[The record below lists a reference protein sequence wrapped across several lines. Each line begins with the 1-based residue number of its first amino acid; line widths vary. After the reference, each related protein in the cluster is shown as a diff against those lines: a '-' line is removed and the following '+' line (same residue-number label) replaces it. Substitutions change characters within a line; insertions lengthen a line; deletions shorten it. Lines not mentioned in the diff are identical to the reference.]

1 MDKVRR
7 SLKGITSVLFKEQSR
22 ILGAAA
28 TLMVL
33 TLLTKFSGML
43 FTALLAQKFGAS
55 RPTDIFNA
63 ANAIPEMIT
72 TVVLVGA
79 VSGSVIPVLIKVRI
93 NEDKDMFMD
102 FFSSLLNVGLI
113 FFLIISIFVIVFSHD
128 IVNLAMETGVI
139 NPVTPFSP
147 EELRQIGDIMRYLM
161 IPQAILG
168 VSAFVSSALNAYE
181 RFIIPSL
188 APLFYNLGRI
198 LGVFII
204 VDLLGGSIFGVVWG
218 TLFGALLHLAIQI
231 PLLRHLEINY
241 KFILNLRI
249 SYIKDVLNLSLP
261 RVISLSGE
269 QISLTISKIIAIS
282 LKIGSLSAFNYAW
295 SLIAIPLSLF
305 GVSFAIASFPS
316 FSKFYE
322 KGDYRSF
329 SRLFRR
335 VGNQIMFL
343 TIPTAAIIF
352 VLRLPLTRLF
362 FGILGGEFNW
372 EDTRQVAW
380 VIFFFSFGLPFETL
394 RSFLYRV
401 FYSLHDSTKP
411 LIASLLVM
419 FVGIISSI
427 GFTNYFSHYDSFRV
441 SLLLDDVNIVTY
453 SDKEEFPFFEEVRWN
468 HGFIDKFK
476 TRGDGNDAVGGLGLA
491 TTVVFTL
498 EFVLLMILLWRK
510 NIIDNLDKFLGD
522 LAKKFIAG
530 FGVIGLSYFL
540 FKYWESFLSTAKT
553 LNLLFLTGST
563 IFASLMFY
571 LWISYILRIPE
582 VDLLLDYLQIYWY
595 KVEKRF
601 PFLSRIRKLL

>member
-1 MDKVRR
+1 MDTVRR
-7 SLKGITSVLFKEQSR
+7 SIKGITSMLFKEQNK

-79 VSGSVIPVLIKVRI
+79 VSGSVIPVLIKVRL
-93 NEDKDMFMD
+93 NEEKDMFLD
-102 FFSSLLNVGLI
+102 FFSSLLNIGLL
-113 FFLIISIFVIVFSHD
+113 FFLIISLAVIIFSHS
-128 IVNLAMETGVI
+128 IVNLALDTGII

-161 IPQAILG
+161 IPQAVLG

-198 LGVFII
+198 AGVFVI
-204 VDLLGGSIFGVVWG
+204 VDFLGGSIYGVVWG
-218 TLFGALLHLAIQI
+218 TVVGAILHLLIQI
-231 PLLRHLEINY
+231 PLIKHLGINY
-241 KFILNLRI
+241 RFTVNLRI
-249 SYIKDVLNLSLP
+249 AYLKDVLNLSLP

-282 LKIGSLSAFNYAW
+282 LKIGSLSAFNFAW

-305 GVSFAIASFPS
+305 GASFAIASFPS

-419 FVGIISSI
+419 LVGIVSSI
-427 GFTNYFSHYDSFRV
+427 GLTNYFSHYDSFRV
-441 SLLLDDVNIVTY
+441 SLLLDDINIITY
-453 SDKEEFPFFEEVRWN
+453 EEKGEFPFLEDVSWN
-468 HGFIDKFK
+468 YDFINRF
-476 TRGDGNDAVGGLGLA
+476 TSRGEGNDAVGGLGLA
-491 TTVVFTL
+491 TTVVFSL
-498 EFVLLMILLWRK
+498 EFVLLIFLLWRK
-510 NIIDNLDKFLGD
+510 NIVDNLHKFLFD
-522 LAKKFIAG
+522 LVKKFTAG

-540 FKYWESFLSTAKT
+540 FKYWENFLSTAKT

-595 KVEKRF
+595 KMEKKF
-601 PFLSRIRKLL
+601 PLMRRIRNLL